1 MSLRIAISLYCDRCG
16 AFLCKDWS
24 RGCGEDGRRRS
35 VAAVARKMQVMAPG
49 VSETT
54 IEHVEHVC
62 ADCRKA
68 EEFGTQEA
76 VRTTFYPKPKG
87 RGFPPLPGAT

>member
-62 ADCRKA
+62 ADCRKV
-68 EEFGTQEA
+68 EQPLPETPRGTFQ
-76 VRTTFYPKPKG
+76 PKG
-87 RGFPPLPGAT
+87 RGFPPLPGLA